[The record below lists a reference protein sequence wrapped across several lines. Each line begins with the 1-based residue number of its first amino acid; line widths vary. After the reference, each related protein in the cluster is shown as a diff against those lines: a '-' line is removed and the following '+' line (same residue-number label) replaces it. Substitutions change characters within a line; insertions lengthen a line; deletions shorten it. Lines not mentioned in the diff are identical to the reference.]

1 MKRLS
6 YQVKQ
11 HERTNK
17 KSLSENFVSSV
28 PKTINTKINLW
39 ILNLMWI
46 IQSGNTLHVG
56 YKN

>member
-6 YQVKQ
+6 NQVK
-11 HERTNK
+11 HERMSKN
-17 KSLSENFVSSV
+17 SLSEKFISSL

-39 ILNLMWI
+39 ILNLIWTI
-46 IQSGNTLHVG
+46 HSGNTLHVG

>member
-6 YQVKQ
+6 NQVQ
-11 HERTNK
+11 RRERMNK
-17 KSLSENFVSSV
+17 KSLSENFVSSL

-39 ILNLMWI
+39 ILDLIWI
-46 IQSGNTLHVG
+46 IHSENTLHVG